1 MGGDSCPP
9 EWLRTWGSESESR
22 WGRRMPE
29 PWLSLMLAGRGQR
42 EKLAKE
48 GKGPGSR
55 NKLAL
60 PECLRQEG
68 EGSWGQSAE
77 GVR

>member
-1 MGGDSCPP
+1 
-9 EWLRTWGSESESR
+9 
-22 WGRRMPE
+22 MPE